1 MLGTLATAVRDS
13 RVAAER
19 FVSWV
24 RLAIASS
31 MAVVVAFQDRD
42 AVPYPGRPGSC
53 WPLAIVYAWLAF
65 LKTTRDARRGE
76 TNLWTAWVLSA
87 LSGIFVAAAAAVTG
101 AGHSPIIPVAI
112 TVVISTAIR
121 FDLARSLAV
130 AVAMAASLAAAIL
143 WVPEPALPWHE
154 RVRDAAWWSW
164 LMIAVALLVGVLSRA
179 ADLARQARAEA
190 EAEAEAEHRRLDEE
204 HRLRLHLEGVDQA
217 RRDFLHALAHDFRTP
232 ISSIEALSTALAR
245 RSADLEPA
253 GAGRAGRAHRTATP
267 GTCRPCS
274 ARCGRWPCGSRSA
287 PTGGWNWPTST
298 SPTSCSRRGRR
309 RARADGSCRRRRR
322 LTCSAPT
329 ARRRCGSSPT
339 CWRTPTSTRR
349 PTPRRGEPGGA
360 TGRWSCRCSTGA
372 RACRR
377 VRPPGVREVGVFGPH
392 RSTGLGM
399 WIVAQLVESLQGTVW
414 AEPRPGGG
422 LAVRAASPGTDDVG
436 AHGLKQ
442 RGVGAAP
449 PPPSRRYRRR
459 SARQSAPLPPHP
471 SHCRRQVLVIRREGS
486 FLPKCTFFSIRT
498 NGARYRTSGLY
509 LMRWGWS
516 ASAPRR
522 FFRSAS

>member
-1 MLGTLATAVRDS
+1 MLGTLRDRFVVRDS

-31 MAVVVAFQDRD
+31 MAVVVAFEGRD
-42 AVPYPGRPGSC
+42 GVPYPRAA
-53 WPLAIVYAWLAF
+53 WIVLTVAIVYAWLAF
-65 LKTTRDARRGE
+65 LKTARDARRGE
-76 TNLWTAWVLSA
+76 TNLRTAWVLSA
-87 LSGIFVAAAAAVTG
+87 LSGILVAAAAAVTG
-101 AGHSPIIPVAI
+101 AGESPIIPVAI

-130 AVAMAASLAAAIL
+130 AAAMAASLAAAIL
-143 WVPEPALPWHE
+143 WVPEPDLPWGE

-245 RSADLEPA
+245 RSAELAPEERAELA
-253 GAGRAGRAHRTATP
+253 GLIERHARHL
-267 GTCRPCS
+267 S
-274 ARCGRWPCGSRSA
+274 AM
-287 PTGGWNWPTST
+287 
-298 SPTSCSRRGRR
+298 
-309 RARADGSCRRRRR
+309 
-322 LTCSAPT
+322 L
-329 ARRRCGSSPT
+329 
-339 CWRTPTSTRR
+339 
-349 PTPRRGEPGGA
+349 GE
-360 TGRWSCRCSTGA
+360 
-372 RACRR
+372 
-377 VRPPGVREVGVFGPH
+377 VREVAVRESLGADRRVELADVYVPDLMRAAGAAAGLEPERLLSTIGDGLTLLRTDGDKTLRILTNLLENANKHSPPAAAVEVQLLQRDGSVELAVLDRGPGMPPEFAPRAFEKAASYGPH

-422 LAVRAASPGTDDVG
+422 LAVRA
-436 AHGLKQ
+436 
-442 RGVGAAP
+442 RF
-449 PPPSRRYRRR
+449 
-459 SARQSAPLPPHP
+459 PLGPTMSVPA
-471 SHCRRQVLVIRREGS
+471 V
-486 FLPKCTFFSIRT
+486 
-498 NGARYRTSGLY
+498 
-509 LMRWGWS
+509 
-516 ASAPRR
+516 
-522 FFRSAS
+522 